1 MPKYNYTLP
10 ATDERGLIA
19 ERPQIPYVLPIFIFM
34 TFMAP
39 GAFGNLAGLDWHEL
53 WLRYLPGIYTA
64 KTIAAALL
72 LYVYWRYY
80 TRIQWSHLTL
90 GVVVGLFGLVQ
101 WVATEYASQAMGLT
115 SAPASADIYNPIDR
129 LPDPAWRYTFY
140 ILRTAGPTLVVPVME
155 ELFWR
160 DFLWRA
166 LIRGSRFQEV
176 AVGTFSW
183 VSLLVVSAIFGAEH
197 HQWVAGVG
205 YGLLMGGLL
214 LRTKSL
220 GACIVAH
227 GVTNLTLGLYV
238 ICTADWQ
245 FW

>member
-115 SAPASADIYNPIDR
+115 APRHPPTSTTPSTASPIPR
-129 LPDPAWRYTFY
+129 GATRSTFCE
-140 ILRTAGPTLVVPVME
+140 P
-155 ELFWR
+155 
-160 DFLWRA
+160 RA
-166 LIRGSRFQEV
+166 PPWWFP
-176 AVGTFSW
+176 
-183 VSLLVVSAIFGAEH
+183 
-197 HQWVAGVG
+197 
-205 YGLLMGGLL
+205 
-214 LRTKSL
+214 
-220 GACIVAH
+220 
-227 GVTNLTLGLYV
+227 
-238 ICTADWQ
+238 
-245 FW
+245 

>member
-1 MPKYNYTLP
+1 
-10 ATDERGLIA
+10 
-19 ERPQIPYVLPIFIFM
+19 
-34 TFMAP
+34 
-39 GAFGNLAGLDWHEL
+39 
-53 WLRYLPGIYTA
+53 
-64 KTIAAALL
+64 
-72 LYVYWRYY
+72 
-80 TRIQWSHLTL
+80 
-90 GVVVGLFGLVQ
+90 
-101 WVATEYASQAMGLT
+101 
-115 SAPASADIYNPIDR
+115 
-129 LPDPAWRYTFY
+129 
-140 ILRTAGPTLVVPVME
+140 ME